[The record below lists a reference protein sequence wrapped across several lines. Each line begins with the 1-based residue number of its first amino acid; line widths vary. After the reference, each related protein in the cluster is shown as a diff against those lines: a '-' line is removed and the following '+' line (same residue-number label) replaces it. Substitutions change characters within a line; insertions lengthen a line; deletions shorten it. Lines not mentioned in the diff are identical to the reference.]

1 MSYDGFN
8 IKAFINYARENTMT
22 KVAVI
27 AAQGCEEGETLTI
40 VDIMRRAE
48 IDCELVGLGSAEIA
62 GTHHIALRTD
72 TVFDGSLDAYDMVVL
87 PGGYGGSD
95 AMRDS
100 SELVSALQ
108 AASKRGAWICAIC
121 AAPEVLGRAGLLE
134 GKHFT
139 CYPGVKD
146 QIEKPG
152 TWVDAPVVTD
162 GKLITGQGPA
172 FAYAF
177 AYALVDALGYD
188 ALTVQN
194 RMVYF
199 NAFAVEGGVPSWETE
214 AGRWPAPTTEANT
227 AQTLKAEKVAILMP
241 DGCEESECVQ
251 IMDLLMRAGLT
262 CHSFATGESEWV
274 PTMQG
279 MQVKADRMFSAEAV
293 ADYDALFVPGGRTA
307 AAPLIA
313 NPEVMEAFRSFNEA
327 GKLVGGLCS
336 GTTVLE
342 AAGVLAG
349 RHATGY
355 TGYGAKLTSAQF
367 VADEVAVWDANLV
380 TSQGPATPYPFAFKV
395 MEALGIDPKPIKD
408 RLLYDKA
415 GGR

>member
-1 MSYDGFN
+1 
-8 IKAFINYARENTMT
+8 MT

-27 AAQGCEEGETLTI
+27 TAQGCEEGETLTI
-40 VDIMRRAE
+40 VDILRRAE
-48 IDCELVGLGSAEIA
+48 IPCEMVGLGSQEIA
-62 GTHHIALRTD
+62 GTHHITMRCD
-72 TVFDGSLDAYDMVVL
+72 TVFDGTLDEYDMVVL

-100 SELVSALQ
+100 EELVAALRV
-108 AASKRGAWICAIC
+108 ADERGAWICAIC
-121 AAPEVLGRAGLLE
+121 AAPEALGRAGLLE
-134 GKHFT
+134 GKRFT

-146 QIEKPG
+146 QIENPG
-152 TWVDAPVVTD
+152 TWVDAPVVQD
-162 GKLITGQGPA
+162 GNIITGQGPA

-177 AYALVDALGYD
+177 AYALVDVLGYD
-188 ALTVQN
+188 ALTIQN
-194 RMVYF
+194 RMIYF
-199 NAFAVEGGVPSWETE
+199 NAFDVEGGVPSWETE
-214 AGRWPAPTTEANT
+214 AGRWPAPEGEAVT
-227 AQTLKAEKVAILMP
+227 PQPLSAQKVAVLMP
-241 DGCEESECVQ
+241 DGCEESETVQ

-262 CHSFATGESEWV
+262 CHSFHTGNDEWV

-279 MQVKADRMFSAEAV
+279 MTIRADRAFSAKAV
-293 ADYDALFVPGGRTA
+293 ADYDAIVVPGGRTA

-313 NPEVMEAFRSFNEA
+313 NDEVMSTLRSFNEA

-342 AAGVLAG
+342 ASGVLAG
-349 RHATGY
+349 RRATGY

-367 VADEVAVWDANLV
+367 VADEVAVWDANIV
-380 TSQGPATPYPFAFKV
+380 TSQGPCAPYPFAFKV
-395 MEALGIDPKPIKD
+395 MEALGIDAQPIKD

>member
-1 MSYDGFN
+1 
-8 IKAFINYARENTMT
+8 MT

-27 AAQGCEEGETLTI
+27 TAQGCEEGETLTI
-40 VDIMRRAE
+40 VDILRRAE
-48 IDCELVGLGSAEIA
+48 IPCEMVGLGAQEIA
-62 GTHHIALRTD
+62 GTHHIAMRCD
-72 TVFDGSLDAYDMVVL
+72 TVFDGTLDEYDMVVL

-100 SELVSALQ
+100 EELVAALRV
-108 AASKRGAWICAIC
+108 ADERGAWICAIC
-121 AAPEVLGRAGLLE
+121 AAPEALGRAGLLE
-134 GKHFT
+134 GKRFT

-146 QIEKPG
+146 QIENPG
-152 TWVDAPVVTD
+152 TWVDAPVVQD
-162 GKLITGQGPA
+162 GNIITGQGPA

-177 AYALVDALGYD
+177 AYALVDVLGYD

-194 RMVYF
+194 RMIYF
-199 NAFAVEGGVPSWETE
+199 NAFDVEGGVPSWETE
-214 AGRWPAPTTEANT
+214 AGRWPAPEGEAVT
-227 AQTLKAEKVAILMP
+227 PQPLSAQKVAVLMP
-241 DGCEESECVQ
+241 DGCEESETVQ

-262 CHSFATGESEWV
+262 CHSFHTGDSEWV

-279 MQVKADRMFSAEAV
+279 MTIRADHAFSAEAV
-293 ADYDALFVPGGRTA
+293 ADYDAIVVPGGRTA

-313 NPEVMEAFRSFNEA
+313 SDEVMSTLRSFNEA

-342 AAGVLAG
+342 ASGVLAG
-349 RHATGY
+349 RRATGY

-367 VADEVAVWDANLV
+367 VADEVAVWDANIV
-380 TSQGPATPYPFAFKV
+380 TSQGPCAPYPFAFKV
-395 MEALGIDPKPIKD
+395 MEALGIDAQPIKD

>member
-1 MSYDGFN
+1 M
-8 IKAFINYARENTMT
+8 A

-27 AAQGCEEGETLTI
+27 TAPGCEEGETLTI
-40 VDIMRRAE
+40 VDMMRRAE
-48 IDCELVGLGSAEIA
+48 ISVDMVGLGAQEIA
-62 GTHHIALRTD
+62 GTHHITVRCD

-100 SELVSALQ
+100 DELLAALR
-108 AASKRGAWICAIC
+108 AADERGAWVCAIC

-134 GKHFT
+134 GKQFT

-146 QIEKPG
+146 QIKQAG
-152 TWVDAPVVTD
+152 TWVDAPVVRD
-162 GKLITGQGPA
+162 GNIVTGQGPV

-177 AYALVDALGYD
+177 AFALVDLLGGD
-188 ALTVQN
+188 SQTVKN
-194 RMVYF
+194 RTIYYNVF
-199 NAFAVEGGVPSWETE
+199 DVAGGVPSWETE
-214 AGRWPAPTTEANT
+214 AGRWPAPEGE
-227 AQTLKAEKVAILMP
+227 AQTPHTLSAEKVAVLMP
-241 DGCEESECVQ
+241 DGCEESETVQ

-262 CHSFATGESEWV
+262 CHSFHTGESQWV

-279 MQVKADRMFSAEAV
+279 MTIKADRAFSAEAV
-293 ADYDALFVPGGRTA
+293 ADYDAIVVPGGRTA

-313 NPEVMEAFRSFNEA
+313 SDEVMGTLRSFNEA

-342 AAGVLAG
+342 ASGVLAG
-349 RHATGY
+349 RRATGY

-367 VADEVAVWDANLV
+367 VADEVAVWDANIV
-380 TSQGPATPYPFAFKV
+380 TSQGPCAPYPFAFKV
-395 MEALGIDPKPIKD
+395 MEALGIDPEPIKA
-408 RLLYDKA
+408 RLLYAQA

>member
-1 MSYDGFN
+1 
-8 IKAFINYARENTMT
+8 MT

-27 AAQGCEEGETLTI
+27 TAQGCEEGETLTI
-40 VDIMRRAE
+40 VDILRRAE
-48 IDCELVGLGSAEIA
+48 IHCEMVGLGAQEIA
-62 GTHHIALRTD
+62 GTHHIAMRCD
-72 TVFDGSLDAYDMVVL
+72 TVFDGTLDEYDMVVL

-95 AMRDS
+95 AMRDNE
-100 SELVSALQ
+100 ELVTALRV
-108 AASKRGAWICAIC
+108 ADERGAWICAIC
-121 AAPEVLGRAGLLE
+121 AAPEALGRAGLLE
-134 GKHFT
+134 GKRFT

-146 QIEKPG
+146 QIENPG
-152 TWVDAPVVTD
+152 TWVDAPVVQD
-162 GKLITGQGPA
+162 GNIITGQGPA

-177 AYALVDALGYD
+177 AYALVDVLGYD

-194 RMVYF
+194 RMIYF
-199 NAFAVEGGVPSWETE
+199 NAFDVEGGVPSWETE
-214 AGRWPAPTTEANT
+214 AGRWPAPEGEAVT
-227 AQTLKAEKVAILMP
+227 PQPLSAQKVAVLMP
-241 DGCEESECVQ
+241 DGCEESETVQ

-262 CHSFATGESEWV
+262 CHSFHTGDSEWV

-279 MQVKADRMFSAEAV
+279 MTIRADHAFSAEAV
-293 ADYDALFVPGGRTA
+293 ADYDAIVVPGGRTA

-313 NPEVMEAFRSFNEA
+313 SDEVMSTLRTFNEA

-342 AAGVLAG
+342 ASGVLAG
-349 RHATGY
+349 RRATGY

-367 VADEVAVWDANLV
+367 VADQVAVWDANIV
-380 TSQGPATPYPFAFKV
+380 TSQGPCAPYPFAFKV
-395 MEALGIDPKPIKD
+395 MEALDIDAQPIKD

>member
-1 MSYDGFN
+1 M
-8 IKAFINYARENTMT
+8 A

-27 AAQGCEEGETLTI
+27 TAPGCEEGETLTI
-40 VDIMRRAE
+40 VDMMRRAE
-48 IDCELVGLGSAEIA
+48 ISVDMVGLGAQEIA
-62 GTHHIALRTD
+62 GTHHITARCD

-100 SELVSALQ
+100 DALLDALR
-108 AASKRGAWICAIC
+108 AADERGAWVCAIC
-121 AAPEVLGRAGLLE
+121 AAPEALGRAGLLE
-134 GKHFT
+134 GRQFT

-146 QIEKPG
+146 QIENPG
-152 TWVDAPVVTD
+152 TWVDAPVVRD
-162 GKLITGQGPA
+162 GNIVTGQGPA

-177 AYALVDALGYD
+177 AFALVDLLGGD
-188 ALTVQN
+188 SQTVKN
-194 RMVYF
+194 RTIYYNVF
-199 NAFAVEGGVPSWETE
+199 DVEGGVPSWETE
-214 AGRWPAPTTEANT
+214 AGRWPAPEGEAET
-227 AQTLKAEKVAILMP
+227 PQTLSAQKVAVLIP
-241 DGCEESECVQ
+241 DGCEESETVQ

-262 CHSFATGESEWV
+262 CHSFHTGESQWV

-279 MQVKADRMFSAEAV
+279 MTVRADRAFSAEAV
-293 ADYDALFVPGGRTA
+293 ADYDAIVVPGGRTA

-313 NPEVMEAFRSFNEA
+313 NDEVMGALRSFNEA

-349 RHATGY
+349 RRATGY
-355 TGYGAKLTSAQF
+355 TGYGAKLTSARF
-367 VADEVAVWDANLV
+367 VADEVAVWDANIV
-380 TSQGPATPYPFAFKV
+380 TSQGPCAPYPFAFKV
-395 MEALGIDPKPIKD
+395 MEALGIDPEPIKA
-408 RLLYDKA
+408 RLLYAQA

>member
-1 MSYDGFN
+1 M
-8 IKAFINYARENTMT
+8 A
-22 KVAVI
+22 KVALI
-27 AAQGCEEGETLTI
+27 TAPGCEEGETLTI
-40 VDIMRRAE
+40 VDVLRRAE
-48 IDCELVGLGSAEIA
+48 IACDMVGLGAQEIA
-62 GTHHIALRTD
+62 GTHHIAMRCD
-72 TVFDGSLDAYDMVVL
+72 TVFDGSLDSYDMVVL

-100 SELVSALQ
+100 QELIAALR
-108 AASKRGAWICAIC
+108 AASERGAWICAIC
-121 AAPEVLGRAGLLE
+121 AAPEVLGRAGLLA
-134 GKHFT
+134 GKQFT

-146 QIEKPG
+146 QIENPG

-162 GKLITGQGPA
+162 GTLITGQGPA

-177 AYALVDALGYD
+177 AYALVDALGFD
-188 ALTVQN
+188 AETVKK
-194 RMVYF
+194 RMVYY
-199 NAFAVEGGVPSWETE
+199 NAFDVEGGEPSWDTE
-214 AGRWPAPTTEANT
+214 AGRWPAPEGEAP
-227 AQTLKAEKVAILMP
+227 APKTLRAEKIAILMP

-262 CHSFATGESEWV
+262 CHSFATGANQWV

-279 MQVKADRMFSAEAV
+279 MTIKADRMFSAEAV

-313 NPEVMEAFRSFNEA
+313 NAEVMEAFRSFNAA

-349 RHATGY
+349 RRATGY
-355 TGYGAKLTSAQF
+355 TGYGAKLTSARF
-367 VADEVAVWDANLV
+367 VANEVAVWDANLV

-395 MEALGIDPKPIKD
+395 MEALGIDAQPIKD